1 LPQDSGAGKSLGTAV
16 VKREWQRHCRLMQTR
31 VINRIV
37 DIPAGAWN
45 AVAGT
50 DHPFTRH
57 EFLAALE
64 RHDCVGERFG
74 WLPCHILAEDAD
86 GHLLGAVPCYLKD
99 NSYGEFVFDWAWAD
113 AYQRMGL
120 PYFPKLVASI
130 PYTPVT
136 GPRLLVRQDA
146 DHAAVTAALIHEMHR
161 QRAQHDASSIH
172 CLFSDAQDTDA
183 LCEQGF
189 MRRTSCH
196 FHWHNDNYTGFDDFL
211 SRLSS
216 RKRKKIRRERRHVQD
231 AGLHME
237 LLTGGEAT
245 EEQWQSMHT
254 FYRSTFERKSGIP
267 TLSLAFFLEISRT
280 MGDQVLLVFA
290 RHGSKLVAGA
300 IMLRSSRALY
310 GRHWGCLQDYHSLH
324 FETCYYQGID
334 YCIGHGLTLFE
345 PGAQGEHKIS
355 RGFLPTFT
363 WSAHWIE
370 DARFRDAIRRYLDAE
385 HAWML
390 EYRND
395 LQKTSPFR
403 RA

>member
-1 LPQDSGAGKSLGTAV
+1 
-16 VKREWQRHCRLMQTR
+16 
-31 VINRIV
+31 
-37 DIPAGAWN
+37 
-45 AVAGT
+45 
-50 DHPFTRH
+50 
-57 EFLAALE
+57 
-64 RHDCVGERFG
+64 
-74 WLPCHILAEDAD
+74 
-86 GHLLGAVPCYLKD
+86 
-99 NSYGEFVFDWAWAD
+99 
-113 AYQRMGL
+113 
-120 PYFPKLVASI
+120 
-130 PYTPVT
+130 
-136 GPRLLVRQDA
+136 
-146 DHAAVTAALIHEMHR
+146 
-161 QRAQHDASSIH
+161 
-172 CLFSDAQDTDA
+172 
-183 LCEQGF
+183 
-189 MRRTSCH
+189 
-196 FHWHNDNYTGFDDFL
+196 
-211 SRLSS
+211 
-216 RKRKKIRRERRHVQD
+216 
-231 AGLHME
+231 ME

-370 DARFRDAIRRYLDAE
+370 DVRFRDAIRRYLDAE

-403 RA
+403 RE